1 MPELKNIFIRGK
13 MNQDLDERLVRKGE
27 YREGQNIQVSN
38 SEDDDVG
45 AIENVLGNKLAY
57 TTGLSNVGDTCIGA
71 LVDTATDK
79 IFWFTTNFEA
89 NSDANIISMPRAR
102 TDHKMGIHM
111 KDGDNEPVT
120 IVSGDFLNFNKKFLI
135 TGVNIIDNYLY
146 WTDNYNQPRYID
158 LNIADPN
165 GSAFVSGYYNSE
177 EKISVAKIAPYSPPL
192 LNQTNTGTTT
202 GTAGDGTTLVRDA
215 DVKSDFMQD
224 RFLRFAYRYKFKNGQ
239 FSIISPF
246 TQNVF
251 KPLNSGEL
259 KHARDQR
266 NNTNADQGAGFN
278 SGTNK
283 EPDVP
288 ISTLDVVARA
298 KVDIM
303 QNAYNKI
310 IMRLPIPRVDEFLG
324 GVNPGST
331 YTNDFNIDKVQ
342 ILLKESDGLAVKMVD
357 EIQLDDS
364 EVSFGSYYIP
374 IADSTITVNG
384 ALNNVN
390 STTNKNLVFD
400 TKATARI
407 NGSSQTGSTFTID
420 NISGTISIGDRMMAQ
435 NYQNTTQGSA
445 VVKVTS
451 ISGTTIKFNTSGNF
465 TLADNTILK
474 FIPNVEIGWII
485 DNLSTSATG
494 TEGYLYITDVKLTDG
509 LAALPV
515 LTMNKGITIADN
527 SSLIVKQV
535 YWRQHVQYE
544 YNSEKPYKVLP
555 EKQLLRVSDKTPVR
569 AKAQEIVGNRLI
581 YGNIT
586 QGYDLP
592 LDSNNRKGIDYTIG
606 DQVKSESEFNVNSG
620 IFQHN
625 KEIYKYHNLKQRRTY
640 KVGIVLSDIYGRKS
654 PVILSTH
661 TASDSSDT
669 FTTQPDVTNH
679 SAGFGGAYSWSS
691 NQTAIGKA
699 LAITFQGQHIVE
711 DSKVYDKNT
720 NPNGWYSYTVV
731 VKQTEQD
738 YYNIYA
744 PYTAQ
749 SWSNQGT
756 VETSVTEGGTV
767 YKQIITGR
775 PDTGTNGRSWLTLIS
790 DNINKV
796 PRNVTEEFD
805 FDRDG
810 LVGSDVKLYPKV
822 IPQDQAGTS
831 IMGNINQ
838 EYLDIISM
846 GTATEQGLFAGP
858 EIELGQNSD
867 GQLKAKKRI
876 FPFVY
881 KPSTDPV
888 VVELPNLKIEP
899 VDIDNIDVSLSTSS
913 GPSIDK
919 PFGFPGDPN
928 IGVNESPAFSSLG
941 LMVFET
947 KPVESNLDIFYESST
962 SGLVKD
968 LNTMLAAA
976 GGVPTNIALV
986 DDLDGLPVT
995 GFPEAATSGT
1005 FIGNITATI
1014 TTAQL
1019 TNVQI
1024 LNAVDGNG
1032 NDIASKFIINQSGGN
1047 FQLKTNS
1054 TFIFSN
1060 QAGRDNFTITLKVT
1074 QTGGNTGTGDVT
1086 ISVTNSSPSV
1096 TSGTG
1101 TIISGSGT
1109 GYRIGSVTAV
1119 NGTADSQ
1126 NKSFITP
1133 VNVTN
1138 PIGGATINEI
1148 ELSQSP
1154 NGTINILTS
1163 SSYTQSGFFGSGTLR
1178 NCTINIVDN
1187 GGLTASAAFNIS
1199 LSNPVGIEGFAHAT
1213 DPCSYMCTAM
1223 SVTYYGEQGTGS
1235 QPPTDG
1241 PAGAIYTNNIL
1252 YIDAAKTTRLFAG
1265 TTGKFVHGNTNA
1277 RWSVSNGVLTG
1288 ADAICAT
1295 C

>member
-1 MPELKNIFIRGK
+1 MPQLKNIFIKGK
-13 MNQDLDERLVRKGE
+13 MNQDLDERLVPKGE

-79 IFWFTTNFEA
+79 IFWFTTNFES
-89 NSDANIISMPRAR
+89 NSDASIINMPRATSNR
-102 TDHKMGIHM
+102 VGIHM

-120 IVSGDFLNFNKKFLI
+120 LVSGSFLNFNKKFLI

-165 GSAFVSGYYNSE
+165 SSSYVAGYYDSE

-192 LNQTNTGTTT
+192 LNQTNAGTTT
-202 GTAGDGTTLVRDA
+202 GSAGDGTTLLRDA

-224 RFLRFAYRYKFKNGQ
+224 RFMRFAYRYKFKNGQ

-259 KHARDQR
+259 KHQRDQR
-266 NNTNADQGAGFN
+266 NNTNANQGSGFN
-278 SGTNK
+278 TGTNK

-288 ISTLDVVARA
+288 ISTLDVVAKT

-303 QNAYNKI
+303 QNAYNKV
-310 IMRLPIPRVDEFLG
+310 IMRIPVPRADEFLG
-324 GVNPGST
+324 GVNPGAT
-331 YTNDFNIDKVQ
+331 YANDFNIDKVQ

-357 EIQLDDS
+357 EIQVEDI
-364 EVSFGSYYIP
+364 EVAFGSYYTP
-374 IADSTITVNG
+374 IADSTITVDG
-384 ALNNVN
+384 ALSNVN
-390 STTNKNLVFD
+390 STTNRNLVFD
-400 TKATARI
+400 TKATATI
-407 NGSSQTGSTFTID
+407 NGSSQTGTTFTID
-420 NISGTISIGDRMMAQ
+420 NISGTINIGDRMMASG
-435 NYQNTTQGSA
+435 YQSTTQGA
-445 VVKVTS
+445 VVVKVTS
-451 ISGTTIKFNTSGNF
+451 ISGTTVKFNTASDF
-465 TLADNTILK
+465 TLADNTVLK

-485 DNLSTSATG
+485 DNLATSVTG
-494 TEGYLYITDVKLTDG
+494 TEGYLYITDVKLASGTG
-509 LAALPV
+509 SPT
-515 LTMNKGITIADN
+515 LTMNKGISIADGA
-527 SSLIVKQV
+527 SLVVKQV

-569 AKAQEIVGNRLI
+569 AKAQEIVGNRLV

-592 LDSNNRKGIDYTIG
+592 LDDNNRKGIDYTIG
-606 DQVKSESEFNVNSG
+606 DQVKSESEYNVNTG
-620 IFQHN
+620 ILQNN
-625 KEIYKYHNLKQRRTY
+625 KEVYKYHNLKQRRTY

-661 TASDSSDT
+661 TSSDQSDT

-679 SAGFGGAYSWSS
+679 SAGFNSAYSWSS
-691 NQTAIGKA
+691 NQAAIGKA

-711 DSKVYDKNT
+711 ESKVYNKNT

-738 YYNIYA
+738 YYNIYT

-749 SWSNQGT
+749 SWSNMGNSEQ
-756 VETSVTEGGTV
+756 SVTEGGTA

-775 PDTGTNGRSWLTLIS
+775 PDTGTTGRSWLTLIS

-796 PRNVTEEFD
+796 PRNVTEEFE

-822 IPQDQAGTS
+822 IPQDTAGIS
-831 IMGNINQ
+831 IMGNVNQ

-846 GTATEQGLFAGP
+846 GTATEQGLFAGS
-858 EIELGQNSD
+858 EIELGQNAT

-876 FPFVY
+876 FNFVY
-881 KPSTDPV
+881 KPETDPT
-888 VVELPNLKIEP
+888 VVELPNLKQEP
-899 VDIDNIDVSLSTSS
+899 IDIDNIDITLSTASA
-913 GPSIDK
+913 PAQDT
-919 PFGFPGDPN
+919 PFGFPSDPN
-928 IGVNESPAFSSLG
+928 IGVNETPTFSSLG

-976 GGVPTNIALV
+976 GGVPTDISLSSTSFAENSV
-986 DDLDGLPVT
+986 
-995 GFPEAATSGT
+995 SGT
-1005 FIGNITATI
+1005 VIGNITAVT
-1014 TTAQL
+1014 TTASII
-1019 TNVQI
+1019 NVQV
-1024 LNAVDGNG
+1024 LNAVDGNN
-1032 NDIASKFIINQSGGN
+1032 NDYTSSFSINNNNGTWE
-1047 FQLKTNS
+1047 LKTNS
-1054 TFIFSN
+1054 TFAFN
-1060 QAGRDNFTITLKVT
+1060 NLTGKDTFTVTLKVT
-1074 QTGGNTGTGDVT
+1074 QTGGNSATGDINVN
-1086 ISVTNSSPSV
+1086 VTNSAPTIQNGS
-1096 TSGTG
+1096 G
-1101 TIISGSGT
+1101 TIINGSGT
-1109 GYRIGSVTAV
+1109 GYTIGSVTAV
-1119 NGTADSQ
+1119 NGSANIS
-1126 NKSFITP
+1126 KKKLFITP
-1133 VNVTN
+1133 GNATN
-1138 PIGGATINEI
+1138 PIGGATISDI

-1154 NGTINILTS
+1154 NGRINVKTS
-1163 SSYTQSGFFGSGTLR
+1163 STYTQSGFFGSGASRSITL
-1178 NCTINIVDN
+1178 NITDN
-1187 GGLTASAAFNIS
+1187 GSLADTSSFSIS
-1199 LSNPVGIEGFAHAT
+1199 LISPISIIGWAHAT
-1213 DPCSYMCTAM
+1213 SACLQTCNTL

-1235 QPPTDG
+1235 NPPSSLQ
-1241 PAGAIYTNNIL
+1241 IYSGNIL
-1252 YIDAAKTTRLFAG
+1252 YIDQQKTTRLFAG
-1265 TTGKFVHGNTNA
+1265 TSGQFVFGNTNA
-1277 RWSVSNGVLTG
+1277 QWTISNGVLG
-1288 ADAICAT
+1288 SAVQVCPV

>member
-45 AIENVLGNKLAY
+45 AVENVLGNKLAY

-89 NSDANIISMPRAR
+89 DSDANIINMPRAGAGN
-102 TDHKMGIHM
+102 KMGIHM

-120 IVSGDFLNFNKKFLI
+120 IVSGSFLNFNKKFLI

-165 GSAFVSGYYNSE
+165 GSSFVSGYYDSE

-266 NNTNADQGAGFN
+266 NNTNADQGTGAG

-310 IMRLPIPRVDEFLG
+310 IMRLPVPRVDEFLG

-374 IADSTITVNG
+374 IADSTITVDG

-390 STTNKNLVFD
+390 STTNKSLVFD
-400 TKATARI
+400 TKATATI
-407 NGSSQTGSTFTID
+407 NGSGQTGTTFTID
-420 NISGTISIGDRMMAQ
+420 NISGTISIGDRMMASGH
-435 NYQNTTQGSA
+435 QNTTQGAA

-451 ISGTTIKFNTSGNF
+451 ISGTTVKFNTANDF
-465 TLADNTILK
+465 TLPDNTVLK

-485 DNLSTSATG
+485 DNLATSATG
-494 TEGYLYITDVKLTDG
+494 TEGYLYITGVQLTG
-509 LAALPV
+509 GSGSPV

-527 SSLIVKQV
+527 ASLIVKQV

-592 LDSNNRKGIDYTIG
+592 LDSNNRKGIDYTVG
-606 DQVKSESEFNVNSG
+606 DQVKSESEYNVNSG

-625 KEIYKYHNLKQRRTY
+625 KEVYKYHNLKQRRTY

-661 TASDSSDT
+661 TASDASDT

-679 SAGFGGAYSWSS
+679 SAGFGGNYSWSS

-699 LAITFQGQHIVE
+699 LAVTFQGQHIVE
-711 DSKVYDKNT
+711 DSKVYNKST

-756 VETSVTEGGTV
+756 AETSVTEGGTV
-767 YKQIITGR
+767 YKQIVTGR

-822 IPQDQAGTS
+822 IPQDSAGTS

-846 GTATEQGLFAGP
+846 GTATEQGLFGGAQM
-858 EIELGQNSD
+858 ELGQNST

-876 FPFVY
+876 YPFVY
-881 KPSTDPV
+881 KASTDPI

-899 VDIDNIDVSLSTSS
+899 VDIDNIDVTLTSSS
-913 GPSIDK
+913 GPTNDQ
-919 PFGFPGDPN
+919 PFGFPTDPN
-928 IGVNESPAFSSLG
+928 IGVNEGTPFSSLG

-976 GGVPTNIALV
+976 GGVPTDI
-986 DDLDGLPVT
+986 GLST
-995 GFPEAATSGT
+995 NGSFPESTVSGSV
-1005 FIGNITATI
+1005 IGNVTATI
-1014 TTAQL
+1014 TTAQI

-1032 NDIASKFIINQSGGN
+1032 NDFASKFIINQNSGN
-1047 FQLKTNS
+1047 FELKTNG
-1054 TFIFSN
+1054 TFIFHN
-1060 QAGRDNFTITLKVT
+1060 QSGRDNFTITLKVT

-1086 ISVTNSSPSV
+1086 VSVTNSAPSV

-1101 TIISGSGT
+1101 TIVSGSGT

-1133 VNVTN
+1133 GDVTN
-1138 PIGGATINEI
+1138 PLGGQTINEL

-1154 NGTINILTS
+1154 NGTINVLTS
-1163 SSYTQSGFFGSGTLR
+1163 SSYTQSGFFGNATFR

-1187 GGLTASAAFNIS
+1187 GGLTASSSFNVS
-1199 LSNPVGIEGFAHAT
+1199 LSTPVEVVGWAHAT
-1213 DPCSYMCTAM
+1213 DPCNAMCTTM
-1223 SVTYYGEQGTGS
+1223 SVTYYGEQGTGL

-1241 PAGAIYTNNIL
+1241 PGGAIYTNNIL
-1252 YIDAAKTTRLFAG
+1252 YTDAAKTTRLFAG
-1265 TTGKFVHGNTNA
+1265 TTGKFVFGNTNA

-1288 ADAICAT
+1288 ADLICAT

>member
-1 MPELKNIFIRGK
+1 

-45 AIENVLGNKLAY
+45 AVENVLGNKLAY
-57 TTGLSNVGDTCIGA
+57 TTGLTNAGDACIGA

-79 IFWFTTNFEA
+79 IFWFTTNFESD
-89 NSDANIISMPRAR
+89 SDANIISMPRAGAG
-102 TDHKMGIHM
+102 TKMGIHM

-135 TGVNIIDNYLY
+135 TGINIIDNYLY

-165 GSAFVSGYYNSE
+165 GSAFVSNYYNSE

-192 LNQTNTGTTT
+192 LNQTNSGVTN
-202 GTAGDGTTLVRDA
+202 GTAGDGTTLLRDA

-259 KHARDQR
+259 KHQRDQR

-288 ISTLDVVARA
+288 ISTSDVVART

-303 QNAYNKI
+303 QNAYNKV
-310 IMRLPIPRVDEFLG
+310 IMRLPVPLVDEFQG

-331 YTNDFNIDKVQ
+331 YSNDFNIDKLQ

-364 EVSFGSYYIP
+364 EVSFGSYYVP
-374 IADSTITVNG
+374 IADSTLTVFG
-384 ALNNVN
+384 AVNNVN
-390 STTNKNLVFD
+390 STTNKAVNFD
-400 TKATARI
+400 TKATAQV
-407 NGSSQTGSTFTID
+407 NGAGQTNTDTFTID
-420 NISGTISIGDRMMAQ
+420 NISGTISIGDRMMANGGTAVGGPI
-435 NYQNTTQGSA
+435 NYAAQTHGANVMK
-445 VVKVTS
+445 VVS
-451 ISGTTIKFNTSGNF
+451 ISGTTVKFNTASTF
-465 TLADNTILK
+465 LDDTTFK

-485 DNLSTSATG
+485 DNLPTSATG
-494 TEGYLYITDVKLTDG
+494 TEGYLYITDVALTG
-509 LAALPV
+509 GGGAPV
-515 LTMNKGITIADN
+515 LVMNKGITIADN
-527 SSLIVKQV
+527 AALVVKQV

-586 QGYDLP
+586 QGYNLP
-592 LDSNNRKGIDYTIG
+592 LDSNNRQGIDYTVG

-620 IFQHN
+620 IFQNN
-625 KEIYKYHNLKQRRTY
+625 KEVYKYHNLKQRRTY

-661 TASDSSDT
+661 TTSDGSDT

-679 SAGFGGAYSWSS
+679 SAGFGGNYSWSG
-691 NQTAIGKA
+691 NQAAIGKA
-699 LAITFQGQHIVE
+699 LAVTFQGQYIVE
-711 DSKVYDKNT
+711 DSKVYNKST

-738 YYNIYA
+738 YYNIYT

-749 SWSNQGT
+749 SWSNQGKSQT
-756 VETSVTEGGTV
+756 TVTEGGTD

-831 IMGNINQ
+831 IMGNIDQ

-846 GTATEQGLFAGP
+846 GTATEQGLFAGA
-858 EIELGQNSD
+858 EIELGQNSS
-867 GQLKAKKRI
+867 GQLKPKKRI

-881 KPSTDPV
+881 KPETDPI
-888 VVELPNLKIEP
+888 VVELPNLKVEP
-899 VDIDNIDVSLSTSS
+899 VDIDGIDVSLSTSS
-913 GPSIDK
+913 GPQQDT

-976 GGVPTNIALV
+976 GGVPTDVALSTA
-986 DDLDGLPVT
+986 GS
-995 GFPEAATSGT
+995 FPESTVSGSV
-1005 FIGNITATI
+1005 IGNVTATI
-1014 TTAQL
+1014 TTAQI
-1019 TNVQI
+1019 TGVQI

-1032 NDIASKFIINQSGGN
+1032 NDRSSKFAINQNGGD
-1047 FQLKTNS
+1047 FELKTDD
-1054 TFIFSN
+1054 TFIFTN
-1060 QAGRDNFTITLKVT
+1060 QSGRDNFTITLKVT
-1074 QTGGNTGTGDVT
+1074 QTGGNSGTGDVT
-1086 ISVTNSSPSV
+1086 VNVTNSAPTV
-1096 TSGTG
+1096 QSGTG
-1101 TIISGSGT
+1101 VIVDGSGT

-1119 NGTADSQ
+1119 NGTADTQ

-1133 VNVTN
+1133 GQVTN
-1138 PIGGATINEI
+1138 PIGGATISEI

-1154 NGTINILTS
+1154 NGTINVLTS
-1163 SSYTQSGFFGSGTLR
+1163 NTYTQSGFFGNATFR
-1178 NCTINIVDN
+1178 NCTINITDN
-1187 GGLTASAAFNIS
+1187 GGLTDSAAFNIS
-1199 LSNPVGIEGFAHAT
+1199 LVTPVEVVGWAHAT
-1213 DPCSYMCTAM
+1213 DPCTEMCTTM
-1223 SVTYYGEQGTGS
+1223 SVVYYGEQGTGS

-1252 YIDAAKTTRLFAG
+1252 YTDAAKTTRLFAG
-1265 TTGKFVHGNTNA
+1265 TTGKFVFGNTNA
-1277 RWSVSNGVLTG
+1277 RWSVNNGVLTG
-1288 ADAICAT
+1288 ADLICAT

>member
-1 MPELKNIFIRGK
+1 MPQLKNIFIKGK
-13 MNQDLDERLVRKGE
+13 MNQDLDERLVPKGE

-79 IFWFTTNFEA
+79 IFWFTTNFESSSEA
-89 NSDANIISMPRAR
+89 SIINMPRATSDR
-102 TDHKMGIHM
+102 VGIHM

-120 IVSGDFLNFNKKFLI
+120 LVSGSFLNFNKKFLI

-165 GSAFVSGYYNSE
+165 SSSYVAGYYDSE

-192 LNQTNTGTTT
+192 LNQTNAGTTT
-202 GTAGDGTTLVRDA
+202 GSAGDGTTLLRDA

-224 RFLRFAYRYKFKNGQ
+224 RFMRFAYRYKFKNGQ

-259 KHARDQR
+259 KHQRDQR
-266 NNTNADQGAGFN
+266 NNTNADQGSGFN
-278 SGTNK
+278 TGTNK

-288 ISTLDVVARA
+288 ISTLDVVAKT

-303 QNAYNKI
+303 QNAYNKV
-310 IMRLPIPRVDEFLG
+310 IMRIPVPRADEFLG
-324 GVNPGST
+324 GVNPGTT
-331 YTNDFNIDKVQ
+331 YANDFNIDKVQ

-357 EIQLDDS
+357 EIQVEDI
-364 EVSFGSYYIP
+364 EVIFGSYYIP
-374 IADSTITVNG
+374 IAASTITVDG
-384 ALNNVN
+384 ALSNVN
-390 STTNKNLVFD
+390 STTNKDLVFD
-400 TKATARI
+400 TKATATI
-407 NGSSQTGSTFTID
+407 NGSGQTGTTFTID
-420 NISGTISIGDRMMAQ
+420 NISGTINIGDRMMAS
-435 NYQNTTQGSA
+435 NYQSTTQGA
-445 VVKVTS
+445 VVVKVTS
-451 ISGTTIKFNTSGNF
+451 ISGNTVKFNTANNF
-465 TLADNTILK
+465 ALADNTVLK

-485 DNLSTSATG
+485 DNLATSITG
-494 TEGYLYITDVKLTDG
+494 TEGYLYITDVKLVNNTG
-509 LAALPV
+509 SPV
-515 LTMNKGITIADN
+515 LTMNKGISIADGA
-527 SSLIVKQV
+527 SLVVKQV

-569 AKAQEIVGNRLI
+569 AKAQEIVGNRLV

-592 LDSNNRKGIDYTIG
+592 LDDNNRKGIDYTIG
-606 DQVKSESEFNVNSG
+606 DQVKSESEYNSNTG

-625 KEIYKYHNLKQRRTY
+625 KEVYKYHNLKQRRTY

-661 TASDSSDT
+661 TSSDQSDT
-669 FTTQPDVTNH
+669 FTTQPDVANH
-679 SAGFGGAYSWSS
+679 SAGFNSGYSWST
-691 NQTAIGKA
+691 NQETIGKA

-711 DSKVYDKNT
+711 ESKVYNKDT

-738 YYNIYA
+738 YYNIYT

-749 SWSNQGT
+749 SWSNMGKSEQ
-756 VETSVTEGGTV
+756 SVTEGGTA

-775 PDTGTNGRSWLTLIS
+775 PDTGTTGRSWLTLIS

-796 PRNVTEEFD
+796 PRNVTEEFE

-822 IPQDQAGTS
+822 IPQDTAGIS
-831 IMGNINQ
+831 IMGNVNQ

-846 GTATEQGLFAGP
+846 GTATEQGLFAGS
-858 EIELGQNSD
+858 EIELGQNST

-881 KPSTDPV
+881 KPETDPV
-888 VVELPNLKIEP
+888 VVELPNLKQEP
-899 VDIDNIDVSLSTSS
+899 VDIDNIDVSLTTASAPTQ
-913 GPSIDK
+913 DT
-919 PFGFPGDPN
+919 PFGFPNDPN
-928 IGVNESPAFSSLG
+928 IGVNESPTFSSLG

-976 GGVPTNIALV
+976 GGVPTNISLSSTSFA
-986 DDLDGLPVT
+986 
-995 GFPEAATSGT
+995 ENSASGT
-1005 FIGNITATI
+1005 VIGNVTAVT
-1014 TTAQL
+1014 TTASII
-1019 TNVQI
+1019 NVQV
-1024 LNAVDGNG
+1024 LNAVDGNN
-1032 NDIASKFIINQSGGN
+1032 NDYTSNFLANNNSGTWE
-1047 FQLKTNS
+1047 LKTNG
-1054 TFIFSN
+1054 TFAFN
-1060 QAGRDNFTITLKVT
+1060 NLTGKDTFTITLKVT
-1074 QTGGNTGTGDVT
+1074 QTGGNSATGDIAVN
-1086 ISVTNSSPSV
+1086 VTNSAP
-1096 TSGTG
+1096 
-1101 TIISGSGT
+1101 TIQGGGGHIINGSGT
-1109 GYRIGSVTAV
+1109 GYLIGAVAAV
-1119 NGTADSQ
+1119 NGAANISK
-1126 NKSFITP
+1126 NKQFITP
-1133 VNVTN
+1133 GNATN
-1138 PIGGATINEI
+1138 PIGGTTISDI

-1154 NGTINILTS
+1154 NGRINVKTS
-1163 SSYTQSGFFGSGTLR
+1163 STYTQSGFFGAGTSR
-1178 NCTINIVDN
+1178 TITLNITDN
-1187 GGLTASAAFNIS
+1187 GGLADSSSFSIS
-1199 LSNPVGIEGFAHAT
+1199 LISPISIIGWAHAT
-1213 DPCSYMCTAM
+1213 NACLQTCNTL

-1235 QPPTDG
+1235 NPPSSLQ
-1241 PAGAIYTNNIL
+1241 IYSGNIL
-1252 YIDAAKTTRLFAG
+1252 YIDQQKTTRLFAG
-1265 TTGKFVHGNTNA
+1265 TSGQFVFGNTNA
-1277 RWSVSNGVLTG
+1277 LWSISNGVLGT
-1288 ADAICAT
+1288 AT
-1295 C
+1295 QVCPVC

>member
-1 MPELKNIFIRGK
+1 MPQLKNIFIKGK
-13 MNQDLDERLVRKGE
+13 MNQDLDERLVPKGE

-57 TTGLSNVGDTCIGA
+57 TTGLSNVGDACIGA
-71 LVDTATDK
+71 LVDTATNK
-79 IFWFTTNFEA
+79 IFWFTTNFESSSEA
-89 NSDANIISMPRAR
+89 SIINMPRATSDR
-102 TDHKMGIHM
+102 VGIHM

-120 IVSGDFLNFNKKFLI
+120 LVSGSFLNFNKKFLI

-165 GSAFVSGYYNSE
+165 SSSYVAGYYDSE

-192 LNQTNTGTTT
+192 LNQTNAGTTT
-202 GTAGDGTTLVRDA
+202 GSAGDGTTLLRDA

-224 RFLRFAYRYKFKNGQ
+224 RFMRFAYRYKFKNGQ

-259 KHARDQR
+259 KHQRDQR
-266 NNTNADQGAGFN
+266 NNTNADQGSGFN
-278 SGTNK
+278 TGTNK

-288 ISTLDVVARA
+288 ISTLDVVAKT

-303 QNAYNKI
+303 QNAYNKV
-310 IMRLPIPRVDEFLG
+310 IMRIPVPRADEFLG
-324 GVNPGST
+324 GVNPGIT
-331 YTNDFNIDKVQ
+331 YANDFNIDKVQ

-357 EIQLDDS
+357 EIQVEDI
-364 EVSFGSYYIP
+364 EVIFGSYYIP
-374 IADSTITVNG
+374 IAASTITVDG
-384 ALNNVN
+384 ALSNVN
-390 STTNKNLVFD
+390 STTNKDLVFD
-400 TKATARI
+400 TKATAII
-407 NGSSQTGSTFTID
+407 NGSGQTGTTFTID
-420 NISGTISIGDRMMAQ
+420 NISGTINIGDRMMAS
-435 NYQNTTQGSA
+435 NYQSTTQGA
-445 VVKVTS
+445 VVVKVTS
-451 ISGTTIKFNTSGNF
+451 ISGNTVKFNTANNF
-465 TLADNTILK
+465 ALADNTVLK

-485 DNLSTSATG
+485 DNLATSITG
-494 TEGYLYITDVKLTDG
+494 TEGYLYITDIKLANSTG
-509 LAALPV
+509 SPV
-515 LTMNKGITIADN
+515 LTMNKGISIADGT
-527 SSLIVKQV
+527 SLIVKQV

-569 AKAQEIVGNRLI
+569 AKAQEIVGNRLV

-592 LDSNNRKGIDYTIG
+592 LDDNNRKGIDYIIG
-606 DQVKSESEFNVNSG
+606 DQVKSESEYNSNTG

-625 KEIYKYHNLKQRRTY
+625 KEVYKYHNLKQRRTY

-661 TASDSSDT
+661 TSSDQSDT
-669 FTTQPDVTNH
+669 FTTQPDVANH
-679 SAGFGGAYSWSS
+679 SAGFNSGYSWST
-691 NQTAIGKA
+691 NQETIGKA

-711 DSKVYDKNT
+711 ESKVYNKDT

-738 YYNIYA
+738 YYNIYT

-749 SWSNQGT
+749 SWSNMGKSEQ
-756 VETSVTEGGTV
+756 SVTEGGTA

-775 PDTGTNGRSWLTLIS
+775 PDTGTTGRSWLTLIS

-796 PRNVTEEFD
+796 PRNVTEEFE

-822 IPQDQAGTS
+822 IPQDTAGIS
-831 IMGNINQ
+831 IMGNVNQ

-846 GTATEQGLFAGP
+846 GTATEQGLFAGS
-858 EIELGQNSD
+858 EIELGQNST

-881 KPSTDPV
+881 KPETDPV
-888 VVELPNLKIEP
+888 VVELPNLKQEP
-899 VDIDNIDVSLSTSS
+899 VDIDNIDVSLSTASA
-913 GPSIDK
+913 PTQDT
-919 PFGFPGDPN
+919 PFGFPSDPN
-928 IGVNESPAFSSLG
+928 IGVNESPTFSSLG

-976 GGVPTNIALV
+976 GGVPTNISLSS
-986 DDLDGLPVT
+986 
-995 GFPEAATSGT
+995 TSFAENSASGAV
-1005 FIGNITATI
+1005 IGNVTAVT
-1014 TTAQL
+1014 TTASII
-1019 TNVQI
+1019 NVQV
-1024 LNAVDGNG
+1024 LNAVDGNN
-1032 NDIASKFIINQSGGN
+1032 NDYTSNFIANNNSGTWE
-1047 FQLKTNS
+1047 LKTNG
-1054 TFIFSN
+1054 TFAFN
-1060 QAGRDNFTITLKVT
+1060 NLTGKDTFTITLKVT
-1074 QTGGNTGTGDVT
+1074 QTGGNSATGDTVVN
-1086 ISVTNSSPSV
+1086 VTNSAP
-1096 TSGTG
+1096 TIQSGSG
-1101 TIISGSGT
+1101 TIINGSGT
-1109 GYRIGSVTAV
+1109 GYLIGSVTAV
-1119 NGTADSQ
+1119 NGSANTSK
-1126 NKSFITP
+1126 NKLFITP
-1133 VNVTN
+1133 GNATN
-1138 PIGGATINEI
+1138 PIGGTTINDI

-1154 NGTINILTS
+1154 NGRINVKTS
-1163 SSYTQSGFFGSGTLR
+1163 STYTQSGFFGAGTSR
-1178 NCTINIVDN
+1178 TITLNITDN
-1187 GGLTASAAFNIS
+1187 GGLADTSSFSIS
-1199 LSNPVGIEGFAHAT
+1199 LISPISIIGWAHAT
-1213 DPCSYMCTAM
+1213 DACLQTCSTS

-1235 QPPTDG
+1235 NPPSSLQ
-1241 PAGAIYTNNIL
+1241 IYSGNIL
-1252 YIDAAKTTRLFAG
+1252 YIDQQKTTRLFAG
-1265 TTGKFVHGNTNA
+1265 TSGQFVFGNTNA
-1277 RWSVSNGVLTG
+1277 LWSISNGVLGT
-1288 ADAICAT
+1288 AT
-1295 C
+1295 QVCPVC

>member
-1 MPELKNIFIRGK
+1 
-13 MNQDLDERLVRKGE
+13 
-27 YREGQNIQVSN
+27 
-38 SEDDDVG
+38 
-45 AIENVLGNKLAY
+45 
-57 TTGLSNVGDTCIGA
+57 
-71 LVDTATDK
+71 
-79 IFWFTTNFEA
+79 
-89 NSDANIISMPRAR
+89 
-102 TDHKMGIHM
+102 
-111 KDGDNEPVT
+111 
-120 IVSGDFLNFNKKFLI
+120 
-135 TGVNIIDNYLY
+135 
-146 WTDNYNQPRYID
+146 
-158 LNIADPN
+158 
-165 GSAFVSGYYNSE
+165 
-177 EKISVAKIAPYSPPL
+177 
-192 LNQTNTGTTT
+192 
-202 GTAGDGTTLVRDA
+202 
-215 DVKSDFMQD
+215 MQD

-259 KHARDQR
+259 KHQRDQR

-288 ISTLDVVARA
+288 ISTSDVVART

-310 IMRLPIPRVDEFLG
+310 IMRLPIPLVDEFQG

-331 YTNDFNIDKVQ
+331 YSNDFNIDKLQ
-342 ILLKESDGLAVKMVD
+342 ILLKESDGLAVKMLD

-374 IADSTITVNG
+374 IADSTLTVFG
-384 ALNNVN
+384 AVNNVN
-390 STTNKNLVFD
+390 STTNKAVNFD
-400 TKATARI
+400 TKATAQV
-407 NGSSQTGSTFTID
+407 NGAGQTNTDTFTID
-420 NISGTISIGDRMMAQ
+420 NISGTISIGDRMMANGATTVGGPI
-435 NYQNTTQGSA
+435 NYAFNSQGA
-445 VVKVTS
+445 NVIKVVS
-451 ISGTTIKFNTSGNF
+451 ISGTTVKFNTAVTFGDDTTF
-465 TLADNTILK
+465 K

-485 DNLSTSATG
+485 DNLPTSATG
-494 TEGYLYITDVKLTDG
+494 TEGYLYITNVALTG
-509 LAALPV
+509 GGGAPV
-515 LTMNKGITIADN
+515 LVMNKGITIADN
-527 SSLIVKQV
+527 AALVVKQV

-592 LDSNNRKGIDYTIG
+592 LDSNNRKGIDYTVG

-661 TASDSSDT
+661 TASDASDT

-679 SAGFGGAYSWSS
+679 SAGFSGNYSWSG
-691 NQTAIGKA
+691 NQAAIGKA
-699 LAITFQGQHIVE
+699 LAVTFQGQYIVE
-711 DSKVYDKNT
+711 DSKVYNKST

-749 SWSNQGT
+749 SWSNQGKSQ
-756 VETSVTEGGTV
+756 TSVTEGGTV

-805 FDRDG
+805 FDREG

-831 IMGNINQ
+831 IMGNIDQ

-846 GTATEQGLFAGP
+846 GTATEQGLFAGA
-858 EIELGQNSD
+858 EIELGQNSS
-867 GQLKAKKRI
+867 GQLKPKKRI

-881 KPSTDPV
+881 KPETDPI
-888 VVELPNLKIEP
+888 VVELPNLKVEP
-899 VDIDNIDVSLSTSS
+899 VDIDGIDVSLSTAS
-913 GPSIDK
+913 GPTTDQ

-976 GGVPTNIALV
+976 GGVPTDVALSTA
-986 DDLDGLPVT
+986 GS
-995 GFPEAATSGT
+995 FPESTASGSV
-1005 FIGNITATI
+1005 IGNVTATI
-1014 TTAQL
+1014 TTAQI
-1019 TNVQI
+1019 TGVQI

-1032 NDIASKFIINQSGGN
+1032 NDRSSKFAINQNGSD
-1047 FQLKTNS
+1047 FELKTDD
-1054 TFIFSN
+1054 TFIFAN
-1060 QAGRDNFTITLKVT
+1060 QSGRDNFTITLKVT
-1074 QTGGNTGTGDVT
+1074 QTGGNSGTGDVT
-1086 ISVTNSSPSV
+1086 VNVTNSAPTV
-1096 TSGTG
+1096 QSGTG
-1101 TIISGSGT
+1101 VIVDGSGT
-1109 GYRIGSVTAV
+1109 GYRVGSVTAV

-1133 VNVTN
+1133 GQVTN
-1138 PIGGATINEI
+1138 PIGGATISEL

-1154 NGTINILTS
+1154 NGTINVLTS
-1163 SSYTQSGFFGSGTLR
+1163 NTYTQSGFFGNATFR
-1178 NCTINIVDN
+1178 NCTINITDN
-1187 GGLTASAAFNIS
+1187 GGLTDSAAFNIS
-1199 LSNPVGIEGFAHAT
+1199 LVTPIEVVGWAHAT
-1213 DPCSYMCTAM
+1213 NPCNEMCTTM
-1223 SVTYYGEQGTGS
+1223 SVVYYGEQGTGS

-1252 YIDAAKTTRLFAG
+1252 YTDAAKTTRLFAG
-1265 TTGKFVHGNTNA
+1265 TTGKFVFGNTNA
-1277 RWSVSNGVLTG
+1277 RWSVNNGVLTG
-1288 ADAICAT
+1288 ADLVCPS